1 MNEVLTQTNNI
12 CGVSSVAEH
21 ANACEMLLVYIRNNL
36 LPCCIYYTHEI
47 LFKTI
52 FNVNVILC

>member
-21 ANACEMLLVYIRNNL
+21 ANACEMLLVHIRNNL
-36 LPCCIYYTHEI
+36 LPCY
-47 LFKTI
+47 F
-52 FNVNVILC
+52 